1 MESTLNLSKIFALF
15 GAMAVL
21 AALPSVSVLAVT
33 AKSASM
39 GFLHGVF
46 TAIGIAIG
54 DIIFILFAVFGLVL
68 LVKTLG
74 SAFFLIKYAC
84 GAYLI
89 WLGVSLWHSR
99 SEQIQHKE
107 DSGFSF
113 SSLLGSFITGLLITL
128 GDQKAVLFYM
138 GFLPAFL
145 DLTKLTYIDIGLLI
159 FVTLCAVGGV
169 KIGYAYVAD
178 RASIFLGGRTVG
190 AMNIVAACIMV
201 IAGIFIIAR
210 S

>member
-1 MESTLNLSKIFALF
+1 MESSLNISKILALF

-33 AKSASM
+33 AKSASS

-46 TAIGIAIG
+46 TSIGIVVG

-68 LVKTLG
+68 LVETLG
-74 SAFFLIKYAC
+74 SAFFLINYVC

-89 WLGVSLWHSR
+89 WMGVNLWRSR
-99 SEQIQHKE
+99 SQQMQHKE
-107 DSGFSF
+107 DSV
-113 SSLLGSFITGLLITL
+113 SSLLGSFMTGLLITL

-145 DLTKLTYIDIGLLI
+145 DLAKLTYTDISVLI
-159 FVTLCAVGGV
+159 LVTLCAVGGV
-169 KIGYAYVAD
+169 KIGYAYAAD
-178 RASIFLGGRTVG
+178 RASQFLGDRTVG
-190 AMNIVAACIMV
+190 AMNMVAACIMV
-201 IAGIFIIAR
+201 IVGIFIIVR

>member
-1 MESTLNLSKIFALF
+1 MESTLNVSKILALF

-33 AKSASM
+33 AKSVSS
-39 GFLHGVF
+39 GFLNGVF
-46 TAIGIAIG
+46 TAIGIVVG

-68 LVKTLG
+68 LVETLG
-74 SAFFLIKYAC
+74 SAFFLIKYVC

-89 WLGVSLWHSR
+89 WLGVSLGRSR
-99 SEQIQHKE
+99 SQQMQHKE
-107 DSGFSF
+107 DTG
-113 SSLLGSFITGLLITL
+113 SSLLGSFMTGLLIAL

-145 DLTKLTYIDIGLLI
+145 DLTKLTYTDISLLI
-159 FVTLCAVGGV
+159 LVTLCAVGGV
-169 KIGYAYVAD
+169 KIGYAYAAD
-178 RASIFLGGRTVG
+178 RASIFLGGRTLG

-201 IAGIFIIAR
+201 MAGILIMAR

>member
-1 MESTLNLSKIFALF
+1 MESSLNISKILALF

-33 AKSASM
+33 AKSASS

-46 TAIGIAIG
+46 TAIGIVVG
-54 DIIFILFAVFGLVL
+54 DVIFILFAVFGLVL
-68 LVKTLG
+68 LVETLG
-74 SAFFLIKYAC
+74 SAFVLIKYVC

-89 WLGVSLWHSR
+89 WLGVSLWRSR
-99 SEQIQHKE
+99 SQQMQHKE
-107 DSGFSF
+107 DTGSSF
-113 SSLLGSFITGLLITL
+113 SSLLGSFMTGLFITL

-145 DLTKLTYIDIGLLI
+145 DLAKLTYTDISVLI
-159 FVTLCAVGGV
+159 LVTLCAVGGV
-169 KIGYAYVAD
+169 KIGYAYAAD

-190 AMNIVAACIMV
+190 AMNIVAACIMG
-201 IAGIFIIAR
+201 IAGIFIIVR